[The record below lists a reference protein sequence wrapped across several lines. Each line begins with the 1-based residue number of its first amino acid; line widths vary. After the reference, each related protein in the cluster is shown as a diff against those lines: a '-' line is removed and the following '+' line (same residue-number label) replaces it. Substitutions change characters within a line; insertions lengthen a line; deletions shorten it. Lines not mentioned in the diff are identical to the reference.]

1 MKKLKKFGLLAVLIA
16 GLGLNNNS
24 AQAIDAKS
32 AAAYAV
38 AGVAVGGLTAIYSKT
53 VGKWLQKNP
62 ETIFMAALGF
72 STEMLDSVNNECMH
86 GIMASTAA
94 ITCCMA
100 LIKKKSIFAAAATT
114 LIPYYMGSEL
124 ARQIS

>member
-32 AAAYAV
+32 AACYAV

-53 VGKWLQKNP
+53 VGKWLQKK
-62 ETIFMAALGF
+62 LK
-72 STEMLDSVNNECMH
+72 VN
-86 GIMASTAA
+86 
-94 ITCCMA
+94 
-100 LIKKKSIFAAAATT
+100 
-114 LIPYYMGSEL
+114 
-124 ARQIS
+124 